1 MSDAVIVVVPAATAV
16 TVNVALNEPA
26 GTVTGVCTVA
36 TDGLLLD
43 SGIVAPPGA
52 TSVRVTVPCPLP
64 PAGMLVAFSVTL
76 ATPTVV
82 GTVGE
87 PEPPHRLTATA
98 ATAVIASMT
107 NGVGRRVTIIGSFL
121 S

>member
-1 MSDAVIVVVPAATAV
+1 MSDAVIVVVPAVTAV

-52 TSVRVTVPCPLP
+52 ASVRVTVPCPVA

-76 ATPTVV
+76 ATPTDV

-87 PEPPHRLTATA
+87 PEPPH
-98 ATAVIASMT
+98 
-107 NGVGRRVTIIGSFL
+107 
-121 S
+121 